1 MVVFFFFFGEFLQPG
16 DKTKWLASPTKGFL
30 RFFLKTN
37 LANFRN
43 LVTKKKAGESNRGIS
58 EISFFFNF

>member
-1 MVVFFFFFGEFLQPG
+1 
-16 DKTKWLASPTKGFL
+16 
-30 RFFLKTN
+30 